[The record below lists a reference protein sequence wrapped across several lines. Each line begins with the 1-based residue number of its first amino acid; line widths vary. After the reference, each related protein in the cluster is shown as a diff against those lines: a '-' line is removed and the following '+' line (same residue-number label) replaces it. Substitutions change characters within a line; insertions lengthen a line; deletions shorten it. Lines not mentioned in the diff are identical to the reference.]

1 MNSQG
6 SITGFG
12 GDWGGEHAIVGGRG
26 RSRRRQR
33 GGFVKGGMK
42 EMVKAV
48 KAASLAVKAAKSAVK
63 AARRTKRVC
72 PKYCRRKTL
81 RCKRYVRIK
90 PHRKKSRK

>member
-1 MNSQG
+1 MPG
-6 SITGFG
+6 FDGGVAAFG
-12 GDWGGEHAIVGGRG
+12 GDWGGQQAIVGGRG
-26 RSRRRQR
+26 RSRRQR
-33 GGFVKGGMK
+33 GGLVKGGMK

>member
-1 MNSQG
+1 MSTDG
-6 SITGFG
+6 GVSAFG
-12 GDWGGEHAIVGGRG
+12 GNWGGQEALVGGG
-26 RSRRRQR
+26 SR
-33 GGFVKGGMK
+33 GGTNKGGMK

-48 KAASLAVKAAKSAVK
+48 KAANDAVKAAKSAVK

-90 PHRKKSRK
+90 PHRRKSRK

>member
-6 SITGFG
+6 GIVGFG
-12 GDWGGEHAIVGGRG
+12 GDWGGQQAIVGGRG
-26 RSRRRQR
+26 RNR
-33 GGFVKGGMK
+33 GGSTKGGMK

>member
-6 SITGFG
+6 GIAGFG

-26 RSRRRQR
+26 RSKRR
-33 GGFVKGGMK
+33 GPFKGGMK